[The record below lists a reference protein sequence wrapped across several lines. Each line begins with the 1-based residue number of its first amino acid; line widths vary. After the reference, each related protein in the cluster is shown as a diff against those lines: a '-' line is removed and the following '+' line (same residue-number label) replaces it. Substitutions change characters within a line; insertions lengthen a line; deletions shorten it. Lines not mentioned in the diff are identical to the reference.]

1 MVHFSLIYKPI
12 AISEKGG
19 HVMFE
24 AFSAA
29 LAGYAAIFVG
39 AQVVGLFRKN

>member
-1 MVHFSLIYKPI
+1 MVHFSLIYKPF
-12 AISEKGG
+12 AISGKGG
-19 HVMFE
+19 HHMFE
-24 AFSAA
+24 TFAAA

>member
-1 MVHFSLIYKPI
+1 MARFSLIFQASIIPV
-12 AISEKGG
+12 KGG
-19 HVMFE
+19 HVMLE
-24 AFSAA
+24 AFTMA